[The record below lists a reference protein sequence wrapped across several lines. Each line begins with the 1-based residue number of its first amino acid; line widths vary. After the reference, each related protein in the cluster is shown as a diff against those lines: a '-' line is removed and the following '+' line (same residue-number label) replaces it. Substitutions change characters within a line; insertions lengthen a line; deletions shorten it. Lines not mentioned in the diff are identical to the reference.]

1 MPKKLTFEYIKE
13 FINKK
18 ELLISTEYINS
29 KEKLKQNAKHVKK
42 YTIKRMKIIKED
54 IDIKNALI

>member
-29 KEKLKQNAKHVKK
+29 KEKLK
-42 YTIKRMKIIKED
+42 IECR
-54 IDIKNALI
+54 